1 MDEEKVTTAAPEA
14 EAEAVPAEETEAAEA
29 GTAETLEAEAAG
41 KEKKFG
47 RRKEADLKKKLE
59 EQKAESDAA
68 LAAEKDKFLRLAAEY
83 DNYRRRTGEEKDA
96 IYGNAIYDV
105 LDKILPIIDN
115 LERASQYDGD
125 KVAQGVKMTLT
136 SFKSS
141 LEALGVTE
149 IECKTFDPNLHN
161 AVMHVE
167 DENYGEGEIVEVFQ
181 KGYQKGGK
189 IIRYAMVKTA
199 N

>member
-1 MDEEKVTTAAPEA
+1 MSDNEKKISETET
-14 EAEAVPAEETEAAEA
+14 ETEAEVKAEA
-29 GTAETLEAEAAG
+29 KEEKQ
-41 KEKKFG
+41 KEKPQ
-47 RRKEADLKKKLE
+47 KESREAKELKKRIE
-59 EQKAESDAA
+59 EMLAELDETKKALDEAN
-68 LAAEKDKFLRLAAEY
+68 DKYVRMLAEY

>member
-1 MDEEKVTTAAPEA
+1 MSDNEKKISETETEVEVKAEAKEEKQ
-14 EAEAVPAEETEAAEA
+14 
-29 GTAETLEAEAAG
+29 
-41 KEKKFG
+41 KEKPQ
-47 RRKEADLKKKLE
+47 KESREAKELKKRIE
-59 EQKAESDAA
+59 EMLAELDETKKALDEAN
-68 LAAEKDKFLRLAAEY
+68 DKYVRMLAEY

-115 LERASQYDGD
+115 LERASQYEGD
-125 KVAQGVKMTLT
+125 KVAEGVKMTLT

>member
-1 MDEEKVTTAAPEA
+1 MSDNEKKISETETEA
-14 EAEAVPAEETEAAEA
+14 EAEVKAEA
-29 GTAETLEAEAAG
+29 KEEKP
-41 KEKKFG
+41 KEKPQ
-47 RRKEADLKKKLE
+47 KESREAKELKKRIE
-59 EQKAESDAA
+59 EMLAELDETKKALDEAN
-68 LAAEKDKFLRLAAEY
+68 DKYVRMLAEY

-115 LERASQYDGD
+115 LERASQYEGD
-125 KVAQGVKMTLT
+125 KVAEGVKMTLT